1 MRPDARKWSLRRATR
16 LLALVLILGGTLSLI
31 GPGRGQAADDPA
43 GSSPSGGPGMRT
55 EPVGS
60 ASARVAGA
68 GPIAGGLS
76 LEAGFGKSTVDLSGD
91 AARGESATMSAGA
104 AGLFLSLAGAPPLIP
119 DPTRADSTG
128 KADAERSVAAPA
140 GDFVRL
146 GHEKAHAE
154 VRHSEAVTRLGDVTV
169 GDAAAV

>member
-1 MRPDARKWSLRRATR
+1 MRPDARRWSLRRASR
-16 LLALVLILGGTLSLI
+16 LLAVVLILGGTLSLS
-31 GPGRGQAADDPA
+31 GAERGQAADNPA
-43 GSSPSGGPGMRT
+43 GSGASGASGASVMRT

-60 ASARVAGA
+60 ASARVAAA

-104 AGLFLSLAGAPPLIP
+104 VSLFLSLGGAPPLIP

-154 VRHSEAVTRLGDVTV
+154 TRRSEAVTRLGDVTV
-169 GDAAAV
+169 G